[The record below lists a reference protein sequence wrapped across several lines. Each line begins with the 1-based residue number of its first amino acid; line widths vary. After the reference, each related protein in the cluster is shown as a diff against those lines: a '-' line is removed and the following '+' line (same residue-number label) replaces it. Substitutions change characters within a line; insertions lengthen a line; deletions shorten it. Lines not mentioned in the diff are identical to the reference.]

1 MTDEFRKKSFQVY
14 EQLMPVRISG
24 DDHYAHLVPVYI
36 INATDS
42 EEALRIACKRT
53 RNPVIGEVEQ

>member
-1 MTDEFRKKSFQVY
+1 MATFQVY
-14 EQLMPVRISG
+14 EQHLPERISG
-24 DDHYAHLVPVYI
+24 DDHRARLVPVYI

-53 RNPVIGEVEQ
+53 RNPVIGEVAQ